1 LGFSWRRALGRRER
15 LLLGIA
21 GLLTAL
27 AVWEIGSRTGFL
39 NPLFFSSPSEVLRAA
54 QSDLF
59 RGRIV
64 RDLTTSLSELIVGVG
79 VGGIV
84 GILVGFCAGWFRH
97 ANYVLDPWIT
107 VLYSTPKVALVP
119 LVILLLGIDFAS
131 KVFVVALMSV
141 FSVIVNTMIGVQAAR
156 GPLLDVARSFG
167 ASEATQIRTVV
178 LPTSVPFII
187 TGLRLAIGHG
197 MIGVIVAE
205 LVAGNHGLGSL
216 LTYAAFSMQS
226 GIVILAVLLIG
237 MWGVLSGEVMR
248 RIEQRVEIWRPT

>member
-1 LGFSWRRALGRRER
+1 L
-15 LLLGIA
+15 I
-21 GLLTAL
+21 TAL
-27 AVWEIGSRTGFL
+27 VVWEVGSRTGLL
-39 NPLFFSSPSEVLRAA
+39 NPLFFSSPSEVLKAA

-59 RGRIV
+59 RGRIG

-79 VGGIV
+79 AGAIV
-84 GILVGFCAGWFRH
+84 GVVIGFCAGWFRH
-97 ANYVLDPWIT
+97 VNYVLDPWIT

-119 LVILLLGIDFAS
+119 LVILFLGIDFAS

-197 MIGVIVAE
+197 MVGVIVAE
-205 LVAGNHGLGSL
+205 LVAGTHGLGSL